1 MTAVQVGARRQVAAK
16 SVLVVAAFGA
26 FLAFLDSTIVNVAF
40 PSIQAAFGG
49 TSFNHLSWVLNAYN
63 IVFAAFLVVSGRIA
77 DLLGRRRVF
86 LFGIALFTLASAGC
100 AVATSVD
107 TLIAFRVV
115 QALGAAVLVPA
126 SLALVV
132 EAFPPEH
139 RAHGIGL
146 WGAAGALAAGLGP
159 PVGGALVQADSWRLA
174 FLVNLPLGAVAYVV
188 ARRTLVESRAPGVR
202 TMPDLR
208 GAALLAFALATLT
221 LGIVKGEDWGWAST
235 GEYVS
240 FGLALLATLLLVQ
253 SSRKHPAPIVDP
265 LLVRNGQF
273 VLSSAITLV
282 ASMGFYAYL
291 LTHILWLHYVWQ
303 YSLLKA
309 GLAVAPG
316 AFVAA
321 AVASRLGNVADRY
334 GYRTVA
340 LPGAL
345 IWAGGFAW
353 YIERVGTHPH
363 FLSEWLP
370 GQIVSGIGVGA
381 TLPIVA
387 SAALSAVPGG
397 RYAGASAVMS
407 AARQVGAVLGI
418 ALLVV
423 IVGVP
428 DATSAARVF
437 RHGWEFTAV
446 CFLVA
451 ACGTLLMRRGR
462 TTIENESELDSD
474 APDIG
479 APTPRARIVQPDAE
493 ALQSHLVPEPPPVAV
508 DGPLADV
515 ALLAGVSADVRAEI
529 EQTAETVSVLGGEWL
544 FHEGD
549 AADSLYVLR
558 SGQLEVVREGAVV
571 QRLTRGAVLGELGVL
586 TGSPRTASIRARRD
600 CRLLR
605 ITTAR
610 FDELCDREPALLRAM
625 TKTIARWMQTSRPI
639 ARNTVRPVVVSVI
652 GLDPKAP
659 VNDVARAIAEGLSR
673 HASVATVSS
682 DEANSLVRVEAD
694 HERVLLFGCEGDREW
709 RAFCHR
715 QADRIVYVSAQPG
728 WPTTLDDDGERD
740 VDLVL
745 VGTPPEHDVAMM
757 WHDLLSP
764 RSVTVTPAGDPRLA
778 ATLRPLVARLAG
790 RSIGLV
796 LGGGGA
802 RALAHIGVLEELELA
817 GLYVDRVAGSSF
829 GALVG
834 AFYGMGMTPEEID
847 GVCYDGLV
855 RRNPLNDYT
864 LPTRSLARGRK
875 VARAIEEFFGDAYIE
890 ELPREF
896 RAVSVDLRAREVVV
910 HKRGRLA
917 DVIAASVRLP
927 VLFPPYLLDGRLH
940 VDGGVMDNLPVD
952 ALRERDEG
960 PIIAVNISAGTPH
973 NEHADRSARTPALL
987 DTLMR
992 SMMMSAGIASGSAL
1006 QRAQLV
1012 ITPNARGVGLLEFH
1026 QIDQMR
1032 AAGRAAAREALRG
1045 LDATLRPVGSD
1056 PASARPSRPAGHR
1069 PRPF

>member
-1 MTAVQVGARRQVAAK
+1 MTAVQIGARRQVAAK

-159 PVGGALVQADSWRLA
+159 PIGGALVQADSWRLA

-253 SSRKHPAPIVDP
+253 SSRKHPSPIMDP
-265 LLVRNGQF
+265 LLLRNGQF

-291 LTHILWLHYVWQ
+291 LTHILWLHYIWQ
-303 YSLLKA
+303 YSLFKA

-321 AVASRLGNVADRY
+321 AVASRLGHVADRH

-345 IWAGGFAW
+345 IWAAGFAW
-353 YIERVGTHPH
+353 YIERVGTQPH
-363 FLSEWLP
+363 FLAEWLP
-370 GQIVSGIGVGA
+370 GQLISGIGVGA

-387 SAALSAVPGG
+387 SAALAAVPGG

-423 IVGVP
+423 IIGVP
-428 DATSAARVF
+428 DAASAAHVF

-451 ACGTLLMRRGR
+451 AAGTLLMRRGQAS
-462 TTIENESELDSD
+462 IEDETDL
-474 APDIG
+474 G
-479 APTPRARIVQPDAE
+479 AGTEAGLTPTRERIVQPEAE
-493 ALQSHLVPEPPPVAV
+493 ALQPHLVPEPEPAPAM

-515 ALLAGVSADVRAEI
+515 ALLADVSIDVRAEI
-529 EQTAETVSVLGGEWL
+529 ERTAEIVTVLGGEWL
-544 FHEGD
+544 FREGD

-558 SGQLEVVREGAVV
+558 SGQLEVVRGDAIV

-605 ITTAR
+605 ITTER

-639 ARNTVRPVVVSVI
+639 ARNTVRPVVVSII
-652 GLDPKAP
+652 GLDPTAP
-659 VNDVARAIAEGLSR
+659 VDDIARAIEAGLAR
-673 HASVATVSS
+673 HASVTIVSS
-682 DEANSLVRVEAD
+682 DEADALERIEAD
-694 HERVLLFGCEGDREW
+694 HDRVLLVGADGDPHW

-715 QADRIVYVSAQPG
+715 QADRIVYVSAQPE
-728 WPTTLDDDGERD
+728 WPTTMDGNGERD

-745 VGTPPEHDVAMM
+745 VGTAPSHEAAML
-757 WHDLLSP
+757 WHDLLDP
-764 RSVTVTPAGDPRLA
+764 RSVTVAQPDDPCLG
-778 ATLRPLVARLAG
+778 ATLRALVARLAG

-817 GLYVDRVAGSSF
+817 GLYIDRVAGSSF

-864 LPTRSLARGRK
+864 LPTRALARGRK

-960 PIIAVNISAGTPH
+960 PIIAVNISAGTPQT
-973 NEHADRSARTPALL
+973 EHADRAARTPALL

-1045 LDATLRPVGSD
+1045 LDATLRPVRP
-1056 PASARPSRPAGHR
+1056 PAARRPAGRR